1 MKAPAGT
8 WLSTAQV
15 RALMDLTER
24 HVRKLGNKDRWTSR
38 PSESRSRNGKHE
50 REYLLSSLPAGAQAK
65 YLEEMRKP
73 LAIAA
78 PSIEQ
83 TLPLFPLT
91 QSVPPPLAGV
101 PENRKGLAHERYEA
115 IRLLRD
121 FRARSNGHRPA
132 FRLADGRTVSTLGE
146 LSSYIGSQLSR
157 PVCAHTLS
165 VWEKTFDG
173 EGYAALGGRPRSDRG
188 QSRFF
193 AKHSA
198 AAVFLQNKFLHE
210 GLSKVMSS
218 EALVREW
225 PAIEKKGKPPSL
237 ETVRKYL
244 GALPEPAKVLAREGK
259 RAHER
264 KCSPSLLRGPV
275 PAMDWWISD
284 HRVFDVLVRN
294 TLFPELPGDCAYR
307 LWLTLICDW
316 GSRKFVGF
324 CFAPTP
330 SSRTINSALR
340 VAILNHGM
348 PRNFYW
354 DNGKDYKKV
363 RRDLEEITLAEEAG
377 ALLARDMVKVGIT
390 SALPFRPRSKPI
402 EAYFTRFSKRFDVLW
417 RESYVGNKPGACPE
431 AARDSQKAHKKFLA
445 GKSAT
450 SPLPLDAEFIS
461 AAVQWIDEYNGTSLE
476 SLDHRTPNE
485 VMEEQRPEQSR
496 APVNARLLDVL
507 FSERVKRTVLAG
519 GCVELDR
526 MRYEPV
532 DASLFALDS
541 RKGRQVAVLRDPY
554 NLGEAV
560 AADPET
566 LQFIGELRIQ
576 QFVAQCPNGRIT
588 RDQIKAGL
596 RRERSLRRGY
606 AEYLAALQA
615 IATGQGWKTEREA
628 LLERA
633 GVRTGTDNRPALPA
647 AAVPGARRIAERSEP
662 VKLSSPF
669 VDDAVEEYLAWE
681 REQK

>member
-1 MKAPAGT
+1 MKAPAET

-83 TLPLFPLT
+83 TLQLFPPA
-91 QSVPPPLAGV
+91 QSAAPPLTGV
-101 PENRKGLAHERYEA
+101 PEDRKGL
-115 IRLLRD
+115 
-121 FRARSNGHRPA
+121 
-132 FRLADGRTVSTLGE
+132 
-146 LSSYIGSQLSR
+146 
-157 PVCAHTLS
+157 
-165 VWEKTFDG
+165 
-173 EGYAALGGRPRSDRG
+173 
-188 QSRFF
+188 
-193 AKHSA
+193 
-198 AAVFLQNKFLHE
+198 
-210 GLSKVMSS
+210 
-218 EALVREW
+218 
-225 PAIEKKGKPPSL
+225 
-237 ETVRKYL
+237 
-244 GALPEPAKVLAREGK
+244 
-259 RAHER
+259 AHER

-402 EAYFTRFSKRFDVLW
+402 EAYFTRMSKRFDVLY

-450 SPLPLDAEFIS
+450 TPLPLDAEFIA
-461 AAVQWIDEYNGTSLE
+461 AAVQWIDEYNDTRLE

-485 VMEEQRPEQSR
+485 VMEEQRPERSR
-496 APVNARLLDVL
+496 APVNSRLLDVL

-541 RKGRQVAVLRDPY
+541 RKSRQVAVLRDPY